1 VGALTSGSISFR
13 SATNSRPCTPGAR
26 PPASRTSTS
35 RSKHV
40 RVGHRLLDTLRELRV
55 PRHLGDVEQLH
66 LYEHLAERCRSHVEE
81 KVAEHKLE
89 LEVEHML
96 ELGLFDDSGE

>member
-1 VGALTSGSISFR
+1 
-13 SATNSRPCTPGAR
+13 
-26 PPASRTSTS
+26 
-35 RSKHV
+35 
-40 RVGHRLLDTLRELRV
+40 
-55 PRHLGDVEQLH
+55 
-66 LYEHLAERCRSHVEE
+66 VEE